1 MAARSAKLP
10 PDRGRAHPRVLMQT
24 VEDLENELGDLDAL
38 AKL

>member
-10 PDRGRAHPRVLMQT
+10 PDGGRAHPRVVMQT
-24 VEDLENELGDLDAL
+24 VEDLEKEHGDLDAL